1 MKLFSNA
8 EILKYKFRLKCQ
20 LLAKKLNDF
29 GHYCNVIVIYAYV
42 RIMILFGKKVK

>member
-8 EILKYKFRLKCQ
+8 EIRKYKFR

-42 RIMILFGKKVK
+42 RIMLLFGRKVK